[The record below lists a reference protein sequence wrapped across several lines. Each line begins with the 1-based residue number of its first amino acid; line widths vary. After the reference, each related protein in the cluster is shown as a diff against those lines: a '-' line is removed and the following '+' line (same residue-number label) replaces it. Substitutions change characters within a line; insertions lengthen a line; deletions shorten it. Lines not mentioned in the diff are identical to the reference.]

1 MKFIKLAAT
10 TALIVSCIISNAQDN
25 SVGINTTNP
34 NRNAVL
40 ELVSPN
46 SNQGFLV
53 PRVTT
58 TQRISMS
65 ALLSNQDNGLM
76 VFDTSERLFYFWSE
90 GVWKAGLGLIN
101 NANAGGD
108 LTGSYPNPTIKLGAV
123 VENRIAD
130 GAVTTP
136 KIQNSSVTTEKINN
150 GAIVADKISS
160 GAVTTEKI
168 SDFAVTGAKLEN
180 VPTISAGTYGT
191 DAFNV
196 LELVVDQ
203 KGRVTGISEVTI
215 EIGSAN
221 IVDGSIQNEDIANGT
236 ITISKINTEG
246 NDNSVLTV
254 DGSGNPVWS
263 DRSEFTSSSLN
274 QDNLYIGNSS
284 NVAEG
289 LPVGG
294 DISAQN
300 QGTQIDLQINT
311 DAVGSPEISDGAV
324 TTSEIL
330 DGSIQN
336 EDLDKANIP
345 ISGFDAANQNV
356 DLGDSQIN
364 NLADP
369 TLTQDAATKNYV
381 DTSIDSENDL
391 TEGSI
396 LVGDNTNNESELDAS
411 ADGNILI
418 GNGTTLNSVPVSGDL
433 EINNAGFTDLVAGAV
448 EDDEVDDDLT
458 INGGDIDNTTIDG
471 SSIGSNT
478 PADASFTTINV
489 NNDATISG
497 ALDVDGATTLD
508 QVAINTTD
516 GALAVTGNS
525 GVTVTQDASNVALT
539 TTTSGNIDLTAADD
553 INLTGTNINI
563 SGSFSPDNLDVDG
576 LTQLDETQINT
587 TDNPMVVTGTNV
599 VNFNNDVGIQV
610 ANGTDLNGALDV
622 AGATS
627 LAATGVATNIR
638 GTLDV
643 DEAANFDG
651 NIDAQNGVDVLG
663 GNLNVTNNADVDGT
677 LDVAGAT
684 SLAATGVATNVR
696 GTLDVDEAANF
707 DGNIDAQN
715 GVDVLGGNLNVT
727 NNTNVT
733 GALDVDGATTL
744 DQVAINTTDGPLAV
758 TGNSGV
764 TVTQDASNV
773 ALTTTTSGNIDLTA
787 ADDINLTG
795 TNINISGSFSP
806 DNLDVDGLTQLD
818 ETQINTTDNPMVVT
832 GTNVVN
838 FNNDVGIQVAN
849 GTDLNG
855 ALDVAGATSL
865 AATGV
870 ATNIRG
876 TLDVDEAANFD
887 GNIDAQNGVD
897 VLGGNLNVTNNAD
910 VDGTLDVAGATSLAA
925 TGVATNVRGTLDVDE
940 AANFDGNIDAQNG
953 VDVLGGNLNVTNNT
967 NVTGALDVDG
977 ATTLDQVA
985 INTTDGPLAVTGNSG
1000 VTVTQDASNV
1010 ALTTTTSGNIDL
1022 TAADD
1027 INLTGTNINISGSF
1041 SPDNLDVDGLTQ
1053 LDETQINTTDNPMVV
1068 TGTNVVNFNNDVGI
1082 QVANGTD
1089 LNGALDVAG
1098 ATSLAATGV
1107 ATNIR
1112 GTLDVDEAANFDGN
1126 IDAQNGVD
1134 VLGGNLNVT
1143 NNADVDGTLDVA
1155 GATSLAATGVATNV
1169 RGTLDVDEAAN
1180 FDGNIDAQ
1188 NGVDVLGGN
1197 LNVTN
1202 NTNVT
1207 GALDVDGATT
1217 LDQVAINTTDGP
1229 LAVTGNSGVTVTQ
1242 DASNVALTTTT
1253 SGNIDLTAADD
1264 INLTGTNINISGSFS
1279 PDNLDV
1285 DGLTQLDETQIN
1297 TTDNPMVVTGTN
1309 VVNFNNDVGIQV
1321 ANGTDLNGALDVA
1334 GATSLAATGVA
1345 TNIRGTLDVD
1355 EAANFDGNIDA
1366 QNGVDVLGGNL
1377 NVTNNADVDGT
1388 LDVAGATSL
1397 AATGVATNVRGTLDV
1412 DEAANFDGNIDAQ
1425 NGVDV
1430 LGGNLNVTNNTN
1442 VTGALDV
1449 DGATTLD
1456 QVAINTTDGPL
1467 AVTGNSG
1474 VTVTQDASNVALTT
1488 TTSGNIDLTAADD
1501 INLTGTN
1508 INISGSFSPDNLDVD
1523 GLTQLDETQINTT
1536 DNPMVVTGTNVVNFN
1551 NDVGIQVAN
1560 GTDLNGALD
1569 VAGATS
1575 LAATG
1580 VATNIR
1586 GTLDVDEAANF
1597 DGNIDAQ
1604 NGVDVL
1610 GGNLNVTNNADVDGT
1625 LDVAGATSLA
1635 ATGVAT
1641 NVRGTLDVDEAANFD
1656 GNIDAQNGVDVLG
1669 GNLNVTNNTN
1679 VTGALDVDGA
1689 TTLDQVAI
1697 NTTDGPLA
1705 VTGNSGVTV
1714 TQDAS
1719 NVALTTTTS
1728 GNIDLTA
1735 ADDINLTGTNINISG
1750 SFSPDNLDVD
1760 GLTQLDETQIN
1771 TTDNPM
1777 VVTGT
1782 NVVNFNNDVGIQ
1794 VANGTDLNGA
1804 LDVAGATSLAAT
1816 GVATNIRGTL
1826 DVDEA
1831 ANFDGN
1837 IDAQNGVD
1845 VLGGNL
1851 NVTNNADVDG
1861 TLDVAGATSLAATG
1875 VATNVRG
1882 TLDVDEAANFDGNI
1896 DAQNGVDVLGG
1907 NLNVT
1912 NNTNV
1917 TGALDVD
1924 GATTLDQVAI
1934 NTTDGPLAVT
1944 GNSGV
1949 TVTQDASNVALTTT
1963 TSGNIDLT
1971 AADDINLTGT
1981 NINISGSFSPDNLDV
1996 DGLTQLDETQINTTD
2011 NPMVVTGT
2019 NVVNFNN
2026 DVGIQVAN
2034 GTDLNGALDV
2044 AGATSLA
2051 ATGVATNI
2059 RGTLDVDEAANFDG
2073 NIDAQNGVDVLG
2085 GNLNVTNNADVDGTL
2100 DVAGATSLAATG
2112 VATNVR
2118 GTLDVDEAA
2127 NFDGNIDAQ
2136 NGVDVLGGNLN
2147 VTNNTNVTGA
2157 LDVDGATTLDQVAI
2171 NTTDGP
2177 LAVTGN
2183 SGVTVT
2189 QDASNVALTT
2199 TTSGNIDLTA
2209 ADDINLTGTNI
2220 NISGS
2225 FSPDNLDVDGLTQL
2239 DETQINTTDNPMVVT
2254 GTNVVN
2260 FNNDVGIQVANG
2272 TDLNGALDV
2281 AGATSLAATGVAT
2294 NIRGTLD
2301 VDEAANFDGNIDA
2314 QNGVDVLGGNLNVTN
2329 NADVDGTLDVAGATS
2344 LAATGVATNVRGTLD
2359 VDEAANFDGN
2369 IDAQNGV
2376 DVLGGN
2382 LNVTNNTNVTGAL
2395 DVDGATTLDQV
2406 AINTTDGPLAVT
2418 GNSGVTVTQDAS
2430 NVALTTTT
2438 SGNIDL
2444 TAADDINLTGT
2455 NINISGSF
2463 SPDNLDVDGLTQLDE
2478 TQINTTD
2485 NPMVV
2490 TGTNVVNFN
2499 NDVGIQVANGTDLN
2513 GALDVAGATSLAA
2526 TGVATNIRG
2535 TLDVDEAANFDGNI
2549 DAQNGVDVLGGNL
2562 NVTNNADVDGT
2573 LDVAGA
2579 TSLAATGVAT
2589 NVRGTLDVDE
2599 AANFDGNIDAQ
2610 NGVDV
2615 LGGNLNVTNN
2625 TNVTGAL
2632 DVDGATTLDQVAIN
2646 TTDGPLAVTG
2656 NSGVTVTQDASNVA
2670 LTTTTSG
2677 NIDLT
2682 AADDINLTGTNINIS
2697 GSFSPDNLDVDGLT
2711 QLDETQINTTDNPM
2725 VVTGTNVVNF
2735 NNDVGIQVANGTDLN
2750 GALDV
2755 AGATSLAAT
2764 GVATNIRGTLD
2775 VDEAANFDGNIDAQ
2789 NGVDV
2794 LGGNLNVTNNADVDG
2809 TLDVAGATSLAATGV
2824 ATNVRGTLDVDEAAN
2839 FDGNIDA
2846 QNGVDVLGGNL
2857 NVTNNTNVTGALDV
2871 DGATTLDQV
2880 AINTTDGPLAVTGNS
2895 GVTVTQ
2901 DASNVA
2907 LTTTTSGNID
2917 LTAADDINLTGTNI
2931 NISGSFSPDNL
2942 DVDGLTQLDETQ
2954 INTTDNPMVVTGT
2967 NVVNF
2972 NNDVG
2977 IQVANGTDLNG
2988 ALDVAGATSLAATG
3002 VATNIRGTLDVDEA
3016 ANFDGNIDAQN
3027 GVDVLGGNLNVTNNA
3042 DVDGT
3047 LDVAGATSLAATGV
3061 ATNVRGT
3068 LDVDEAANFDG
3079 NIDAQNGVDVLGGNL
3094 NVTNNTNVTGAL
3106 DVDGATTLD
3115 QVAINT
3121 TDGPLAVTGNSGVT
3135 VTQDAS
3141 NVALTTTT
3149 SGNIDLTAADDI
3161 NLTGTNINISGSF
3174 SPDNLDVDGLT
3185 QLDETQINTT
3195 DNPMVV
3201 TGTNVVNFNNDV
3213 GIQVANGTDLN
3224 GALDVAGAT
3233 SLAATG
3239 VATNIR
3245 GTLDVDEA
3253 ANFDGNID
3261 AQNGVDVLGGNLNV
3275 TNNADVDGTL
3285 DVAGATSLAATGV
3298 ATNVRGTLDVD
3309 EAANFDG
3316 NIDAQNG
3323 VDVLGGNLN
3332 VTNNTNVT
3340 GALDVDG
3347 ATTLDQV
3354 AINTTDGPLAVT
3366 GNSGVT
3372 VTQDAS
3378 NVALT
3383 TTTSGNIDLTAADD
3397 INLTG
3402 TNINISGSF
3411 SPDNLDVD
3419 GLTQLDETQINTTDN
3434 PMVVTGTNVVNFN
3447 NDVGIQ
3453 VANGTDLN
3461 GALDVAGATS
3471 LAATGVATNIRGTLD
3486 VDEAANF
3493 DGNIDAQN
3501 GVDVLGGNLNVT
3513 NNADVDG
3520 TLDVAGAT
3528 SLAATGVATNV
3539 RGTLDVDEAAN
3550 FDGNIDAQN
3559 GVDVLGGNLN
3569 VTNNTN
3575 VTGALDVDGA
3585 TTLDQ
3590 VAINTTDGP
3599 LAVTGNSGVTV
3610 TQDASNVA
3618 LTTTTSGNI
3627 DLTAADDIN
3636 LTGTNINISGSFSPD
3651 NLDVD
3656 GLTQLDETQINTT
3669 DNPMVVTG
3677 TNVVNFNNDVGIQVA
3692 NGTDLNGALDVAGA
3706 TSLAAT
3712 GVATNIRGT
3721 LDVDEAANFDG
3732 NIDAQNG
3739 VDVLGGNLNVTN
3751 NATVGGTLGV
3761 TGATTTAGI
3770 TNTGNVGTGTLS
3782 TTGAAT
3788 LNSAGVTN
3796 NLTVGG
3802 VTQLNGTNG
3811 LQFDA
3816 GQNVSEISTD
3826 GTLVDNSNTA
3836 LPTEQAVK
3844 TYVDAQVGNQDL
3856 QEAYIDGNTITTSLA
3871 EGDVVITGTEQLVV
3885 STTNGVDVTNN
3896 ATVGGTLGVTGATTT
3911 AGITNTGNVGTGTLS
3926 TTGAAT
3932 LNSAGITNNATV
3944 GGTLG
3949 VTGATTTAGI
3959 TNTGNVGTGTL
3970 STTGAATLN
3979 SAGVT
3984 NNLTVGGTLGLAT
3997 GTTVNDISI
4006 DGTLVDNSDNS
4017 IPTEQAVKTYVDA
4030 QVGNQDLQEAYIDG
4044 NTITTSLAE
4053 GDVVITGTEQL
4064 VVSTTNGVDVT
4075 NTQP

>member
-855 ALDVAGATSL
+855 ALDL
-865 AATGV
+865 
-870 ATNIRG
+870 
-876 TLDVDEAANFD
+876 
-887 GNIDAQNGVD
+887 
-897 VLGGNLNVTNNAD
+897 
-910 VDGTLDVAGATSLAA
+910 
-925 TGVATNVRGTLDVDE
+925 
-940 AANFDGNIDAQNG
+940 
-953 VDVLGGNLNVTNNT
+953 
-967 NVTGALDVDG
+967 
-977 ATTLDQVA
+977 
-985 INTTDGPLAVTGNSG
+985 
-1000 VTVTQDASNV
+1000 
-1010 ALTTTTSGNIDL
+1010 
-1022 TAADD
+1022 
-1027 INLTGTNINISGSF
+1027 
-1041 SPDNLDVDGLTQ
+1041 
-1053 LDETQINTTDNPMVV
+1053 
-1068 TGTNVVNFNNDVGI
+1068 
-1082 QVANGTD
+1082 
-1089 LNGALDVAG
+1089 
-1098 ATSLAATGV
+1098 
-1107 ATNIR
+1107 
-1112 GTLDVDEAANFDGN
+1112 
-1126 IDAQNGVD
+1126 
-1134 VLGGNLNVT
+1134 
-1143 NNADVDGTLDVA
+1143 
-1155 GATSLAATGVATNV
+1155 
-1169 RGTLDVDEAAN
+1169 
-1180 FDGNIDAQ
+1180 
-1188 NGVDVLGGN
+1188 
-1197 LNVTN
+1197 
-1202 NTNVT
+1202 
-1207 GALDVDGATT
+1207 
-1217 LDQVAINTTDGP
+1217 
-1229 LAVTGNSGVTVTQ
+1229 
-1242 DASNVALTTTT
+1242 
-1253 SGNIDLTAADD
+1253 
-1264 INLTGTNINISGSFS
+1264 
-1279 PDNLDV
+1279 
-1285 DGLTQLDETQIN
+1285 
-1297 TTDNPMVVTGTN
+1297 
-1309 VVNFNNDVGIQV
+1309 
-1321 ANGTDLNGALDVA
+1321 
-1334 GATSLAATGVA
+1334 
-1345 TNIRGTLDVD
+1345 
-1355 EAANFDGNIDA
+1355 
-1366 QNGVDVLGGNL
+1366 
-1377 NVTNNADVDGT
+1377 
-1388 LDVAGATSL
+1388 
-1397 AATGVATNVRGTLDV
+1397 
-1412 DEAANFDGNIDAQ
+1412 
-1425 NGVDV
+1425 
-1430 LGGNLNVTNNTN
+1430 
-1442 VTGALDV
+1442 
-1449 DGATTLD
+1449 
-1456 QVAINTTDGPL
+1456 
-1467 AVTGNSG
+1467 
-1474 VTVTQDASNVALTT
+1474 
-1488 TTSGNIDLTAADD
+1488 
-1501 INLTGTN
+1501 
-1508 INISGSFSPDNLDVD
+1508 
-1523 GLTQLDETQINTT
+1523 
-1536 DNPMVVTGTNVVNFN
+1536 
-1551 NDVGIQVAN
+1551 
-1560 GTDLNGALD
+1560 
-1569 VAGATS
+1569 
-1575 LAATG
+1575 
-1580 VATNIR
+1580 
-1586 GTLDVDEAANF
+1586 
-1597 DGNIDAQ
+1597 
-1604 NGVDVL
+1604 
-1610 GGNLNVTNNADVDGT
+1610 
-1625 LDVAGATSLA
+1625 
-1635 ATGVAT
+1635 
-1641 NVRGTLDVDEAANFD
+1641 
-1656 GNIDAQNGVDVLG
+1656 
-1669 GNLNVTNNTN
+1669 
-1679 VTGALDVDGA
+1679 
-1689 TTLDQVAI
+1689 
-1697 NTTDGPLA
+1697 
-1705 VTGNSGVTV
+1705 
-1714 TQDAS
+1714 
-1719 NVALTTTTS
+1719 
-1728 GNIDLTA
+1728 
-1735 ADDINLTGTNINISG
+1735 
-1750 SFSPDNLDVD
+1750 
-1760 GLTQLDETQIN
+1760 
-1771 TTDNPM
+1771 
-1777 VVTGT
+1777 
-1782 NVVNFNNDVGIQ
+1782 
-1794 VANGTDLNGA
+1794 
-1804 LDVAGATSLAAT
+1804 
-1816 GVATNIRGTL
+1816 
-1826 DVDEA
+1826 
-1831 ANFDGN
+1831 
-1837 IDAQNGVD
+1837 
-1845 VLGGNL
+1845 
-1851 NVTNNADVDG
+1851 
-1861 TLDVAGATSLAATG
+1861 
-1875 VATNVRG
+1875 
-1882 TLDVDEAANFDGNI
+1882 
-1896 DAQNGVDVLGG
+1896 
-1907 NLNVT
+1907 
-1912 NNTNV
+1912 
-1917 TGALDVD
+1917 
-1924 GATTLDQVAI
+1924 
-1934 NTTDGPLAVT
+1934 
-1944 GNSGV
+1944 
-1949 TVTQDASNVALTTT
+1949 
-1963 TSGNIDLT
+1963 
-1971 AADDINLTGT
+1971 
-1981 NINISGSFSPDNLDV
+1981 
-1996 DGLTQLDETQINTTD
+1996 
-2011 NPMVVTGT
+2011 
-2019 NVVNFNN
+2019 
-2026 DVGIQVAN
+2026 
-2034 GTDLNGALDV
+2034 
-2044 AGATSLA
+2044 
-2051 ATGVATNI
+2051 
-2059 RGTLDVDEAANFDG
+2059 
-2073 NIDAQNGVDVLG
+2073 
-2085 GNLNVTNNADVDGTL
+2085 
-2100 DVAGATSLAATG
+2100 
-2112 VATNVR
+2112 
-2118 GTLDVDEAA
+2118 
-2127 NFDGNIDAQ
+2127 
-2136 NGVDVLGGNLN
+2136 
-2147 VTNNTNVTGA
+2147 
-2157 LDVDGATTLDQVAI
+2157 
-2171 NTTDGP
+2171 
-2177 LAVTGN
+2177 
-2183 SGVTVT
+2183 
-2189 QDASNVALTT
+2189 
-2199 TTSGNIDLTA
+2199 
-2209 ADDINLTGTNI
+2209 
-2220 NISGS
+2220 
-2225 FSPDNLDVDGLTQL
+2225 
-2239 DETQINTTDNPMVVT
+2239 
-2254 GTNVVN
+2254 
-2260 FNNDVGIQVANG
+2260 
-2272 TDLNGALDV
+2272 

-4075 NTQP
+4075 NNATVGGTLGVTGATTTAGITNTGNVGTGTLSTTGAATLNSAGITNNATVGGTLGVTGATTTAGITNTGNVGTGTLSTTGAATLNSAGITNNATVGGTLGVTGATTTAGITNTGNVGTGTLSTTGAATLNSAGVTNNLTVGGVTQLNGTNGLQFDAGQNVSEISTDGTLVDNSNTALPTEQAVKTYVDAQVGNQDLQEAYIDGNTITTSLAEGDVVITGTEQLVVSTTNGVDVTNNATVGGTLGVTGATTTAGITNTGNVGTGTLSTTGAATLNSAGITNNATVGGTLGVTGATTTAGITNTGNVGTGTLSTTGAATLNSAGITNNATVGGTLGVTGATTTAGITNTGNVGTGTLSTTGAATLNSAGVTNNLTVGGVTQLNGTNGLQFDAGQNVSEISTDGTLVDNSNTALPTEQAVKTYVDAQVGNQDLQEAYIDGNTITTSLAEGDVVITGTEQLVVSTTNGVDVTNNATVGGTLGVTGATTTAGITNTGNVGTGTLSTTGAATLNSAGITNNATVGGTLGVTGATTTAGITNTGNVGTGTLSTTGAATLNSAGITNNATVGGTLGVTGATTTAGITNTGNVGTGTLSTTGAATLNSAGVTNNLTVGGVTQLNGTNGLQFDAGQNVSEISTDGTLVDNSNTALPTEQAVKTYVDAQVGNQDLQEAYIDGNTITTSLAEGDVVITGTEQLVVSTTNGVDVTNNATVGGTLGVTGATTTAGITNTGNVGTGTLSTTGAATLNSAGITNNATVGGTLGVTGATTTAGITNTGNVGTGTLSTTGAATLNSAGITNNATVGGTLGVTGATTTAGITNTGNVGTGTLSTTGAATLNSAGVTNNLTVGGVTQLNGTNGLQFDAGQNVSEISTDGTLVDNSNTALPTEQAVKTYVDAQVGNQDLQEAYIDGNTITTSLAEGDVVITGTEQLVVSTTNGVDVTNNATVGGTLGVTGNTSLSTVSTSGAATLNSAGITNNATVGGTLGVTGATTTAGITNTGNVGTGTLSTTGAATLNSAGITNNATVGGTLGVTGATTTAGITNTGNVGTGTLSTTGAATLNSAGVTNNLTVGGVTQLNGTNGLQFDAGQNVSEISTDGTLVDNSNTALPTEQAVKTYVDAQVGNQDLQEAYIDGNTITTSLAEGDVVITGTEQLVVSTTNGVDVTNNATVGGTLGVTGATTTAGITNTGNVGTGTLSTTGAATLNSAGITNNATVGGTLGVTGATTTAGITNTGNVGTGTLSTTGAATLNSAGVTNNLTVGGVTQLNGTNGLQFDAGQNVSEISTDGTLVDNSNHSTTYRTSCQNLCRCTSR